1 MKRIL
6 LTCSALLALGG
17 PARAMIVSDPLVE
30 ANTLQSLV
38 EEIEAAAKRV
48 EVVNNQLA
56 QLVQLKATVSAIT
69 HGDLAA
75 LGQLAPELANL
86 GVTVPMGTD
95 MSELAN
101 SLAGVGIGLGATAAL
116 TQDLLRTDT
125 LYAPTAS
132 DFRAVA
138 MNQVAVAAASQ
149 KALGQLMLRSSADRL
164 AALNRLRAGLGQ
176 NADLKASADASAR
189 LAGEQAVTQA
199 QTNQLLAVGVIQNA
213 QLATDAAREQQAWRC
228 SAEALVTQAQASA
241 ALAGSGTVTLVS
253 SPAASTCVSA
263 ATSQPVTYTASN
275 TTGTLSSATATSDD
289 GSTLA
294 KMLAQSWGQTAAE
307 NATAL
312 GVSPTALAATCALE
326 SNCSANVGGTG
337 TISGTFQM
345 TNGTY
350 AQTVSEVQASNP
362 DLASTLTTKN
372 DPASQSIAA
381 AQYLKDG
388 AKSLINAGIDSPTTL
403 DVRGFYQFGPA
414 NGASLAGASDSQMI
428 STVLTGLS
436 PATLAANGINGGTTV
451 GQWRQT
457 VTSKIGAAASQP
469 VLQVA
474 RT

>member
-1 MKRIL
+1 
-6 LTCSALLALGG
+6 
-17 PARAMIVSDPLVE
+17 
-30 ANTLQSLV
+30 
-38 EEIEAAAKRV
+38 
-48 EVVNNQLA
+48 
-56 QLVQLKATVSAIT
+56 
-69 HGDLAA
+69 
-75 LGQLAPELANL
+75 
-86 GVTVPMGTD
+86 
-95 MSELAN
+95 
-101 SLAGVGIGLGATAAL
+101 
-116 TQDLLRTDT
+116 
-125 LYAPTAS
+125 
-132 DFRAVA
+132 
-138 MNQVAVAAASQ
+138 
-149 KALGQLMLRSSADRL
+149 
-164 AALNRLRAGLGQ
+164 LGQ

-263 ATSQPVTYTASN
+263 AASQPVTYTASN
-275 TTGTLSSATATSDD
+275 TTGTLTSATATSDD

-337 TISGTFQM
+337 TISGAFQM

-362 DLASTLTTKN
+362 DLAATLTTKN

-414 NGASLAGASDSQMI
+414 NGASLAGASDSQII